1 MKSLESHIDPHSEY
15 FQYTPSL
22 TARNT
27 FFYPICT
34 GHFVYEPD
42 YTLHRSSFDSFLLMY
57 ISQGQLTVD
66 TSNASFH
73 TKAGQFVL
81 LDCYEPH
88 GYTTA
93 TGWESLW
100 LHFDGKQARN
110 YYDLIQMHLGTVF
123 TLGDSAPVLH
133 SMEAIYHAFSTSEV
147 IREALLSKQITD
159 ILTRLLLSTPA
170 DTDKASDS
178 MADITSYINEHFAED
193 ITIKDLAERA
203 LLSPY
208 HFIRLFKKQVG
219 FTPHEY
225 LVNTRINTARYLLK
239 NTGMSTK
246 DICFQCGFSSESVF
260 CNAFKKNTGQTPS
273 AYRSDYSI
281 PNISLATNTPLA
293 DAWER
298 E

>member
-1 MKSLESHIDPHSEY
+1 MRKEIPYEIIRVPYCSSFRIFSVYTKSHSPEY
-15 FQYTPSL
+15 LFLS
-22 TARNT
+22 
-27 FFYPICT
+27 C
-34 GHFVYEPD
+34 
-42 YTLHRSSFDSFLLMY
+42 LHR
-57 ISQGQLTVD
+57 
-66 TSNASFH
+66 
-73 TKAGQFVL
+73 
-81 LDCYEPH
+81 
-88 GYTTA
+88 
-93 TGWESLW
+93 
-100 LHFDGKQARN
+100 
-110 YYDLIQMHLGTVF
+110 
-123 TLGDSAPVLH
+123 TLCL
-133 SMEAIYHAFSTSEV
+133 
-147 IREALLSKQITD
+147 R
-159 ILTRLLLSTPA
+159 TRLLLSTPA
-170 DTDKASDS
+170 DKDKTSDS

>member
-1 MKSLESHIDPHSEY
+1 MKSLESHIAPHSEY

-27 FFYPICT
+27 FFYPVCT

-88 GYTTA
+88 GYTTT

-110 YYDLIQMHLGTVF
+110 YYDLIRMHLGTVF
-123 TLGDSAPVLH
+123 TLGDSASVLH
-133 SMEAIYHAFSTSEV
+133 SMENIYHTFSTSEV

-170 DTDKASDS
+170 DKDKTSDS
-178 MADITSYINEHFAED
+178 MADIT
-193 ITIKDLAERA
+193 
-203 LLSPY
+203 P
-208 HFIRLFKKQVG
+208 
-219 FTPHEY
+219 
-225 LVNTRINTARYLLK
+225 
-239 NTGMSTK
+239 
-246 DICFQCGFSSESVF
+246 
-260 CNAFKKNTGQTPS
+260 
-273 AYRSDYSI
+273 
-281 PNISLATNTPLA
+281 ISTNTLL
-293 DAWER
+293 R
-298 E
+298 I